1 MREVCICSLTQ
12 LCLTLCDPMDCSLSV
27 QTVVSLS
34 PWNFPVKN
42 TGVGWHF
49 LLQDI
54 FPTQGSNLHLFS
66 LLHQQAESIGL
77 ALPGSFPGG
86 SGGEESTCNVGDL
99 GSIPGLGR
107 SPGEGKGYPLQYSG
121 LENSMDCIIHEVAKS
136 WTWLS
141 DFNLHHLGSPARG
154 ESMQKVMTVLINDK
168 MQCFPLENLK
178 ERKNKKHDHIANA
191 TPRGSEA

>member
-1 MREVCICSLTQ
+1 MGAKRPTSVDTKLCLMREVCICSLTQ

-107 SPGEGKGYPLQYSG
+107 SPGEGIGYPFQYSRAS
-121 LENSMDCIIHEVAKS
+121 LVESVLNIHWKD
-136 WTWLS
+136 W
-141 DFNLHHLGSPARG
+141 
-154 ESMQKVMTVLINDK
+154 
-168 MQCFPLENLK
+168 C
-178 ERKNKKHDHIANA
+178 
-191 TPRGSEA
+191 